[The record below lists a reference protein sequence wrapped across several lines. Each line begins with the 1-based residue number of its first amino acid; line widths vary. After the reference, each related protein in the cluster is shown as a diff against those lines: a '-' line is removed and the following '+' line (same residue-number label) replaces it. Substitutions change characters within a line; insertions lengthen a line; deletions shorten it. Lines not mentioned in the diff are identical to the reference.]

1 MLVAGARTD
10 VRNNNGELP
19 IDLLENVGIIDL
31 QDELRYML
39 VSNKI
44 LLKGDRE
51 DKTY

>member
-10 VRNNNGELP
+10 IRNGNGELP

-39 VSNKI
+39 VSNII
-44 LLKGDRE
+44 LLKSDRE